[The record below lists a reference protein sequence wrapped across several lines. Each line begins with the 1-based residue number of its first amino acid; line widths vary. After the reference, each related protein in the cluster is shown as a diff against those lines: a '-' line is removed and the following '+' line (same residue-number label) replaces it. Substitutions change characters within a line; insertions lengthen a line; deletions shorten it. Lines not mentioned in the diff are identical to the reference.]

1 MKNSSFDSGEYKI
14 KLDYNNCIA
23 FYDIY
28 SSDIFYVAE
37 YQDHK

>member
-1 MKNSSFDSGEYKI
+1 MKLNLTI
-14 KLDYNNCIA
+14 NNCIA